1 MPTNKTKTTEY
12 LKLDCP
18 FIGVPD
24 DTVRSPELNAL
35 SVHSRWLY
43 MVILTKFN
51 RLKKRIKDEYSF
63 TYIDLRTITGF
74 DNRRIASCVKELE
87 AAGFLDVTH
96 GGKNNPS
103 LYRPVLRWLC

>member
-1 MPTNKTKTTEY
+1 MPKRKSKTTEY
-12 LKLDCP
+12 LKLDCS

-24 DTVRSPELNAL
+24 DTVRSPELNDL

-51 RLKKRIKDEYSF
+51 RLKNRVKDEYPF
-63 TYIDLRTITGF
+63 TYLEMGKITGF
-74 DNRRIASCVKELE
+74 DNRRLAFCVKELE
-87 AAGFLDVTH
+87 AAEFLDVVH

-103 LYRPVLRWLC
+103 LYTPVIKWLV

>member
-1 MPTNKTKTTEY
+1 MPKRKSRTTEY

-24 DTVRSPELNAL
+24 DTVCSPELNSL

-51 RLKKRIKDEYSF
+51 RLKDRIKDEYKF
-63 TYIDLRTITGF
+63 TYKEMGEIAGF
-74 DNRRIASCVKELE
+74 DNRRLAFCVDELE
-87 AAGFLDVTH
+87 VAKFLYVVH

-103 LYRPVLRWLC
+103 LYTPVIEWLV